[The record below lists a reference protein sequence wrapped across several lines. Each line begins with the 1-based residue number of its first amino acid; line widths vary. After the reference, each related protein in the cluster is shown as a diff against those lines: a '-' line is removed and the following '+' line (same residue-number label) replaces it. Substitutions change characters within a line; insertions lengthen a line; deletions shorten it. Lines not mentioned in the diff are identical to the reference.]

1 MGGQLLRDC
10 LFVWLYLAT
19 SLPLYPFKDLACSS
33 SVENTMSTT
42 QNLELENAQLRE
54 EVKNLKKEKEVL
66 RMYLCNW
73 REDMNKVAEYS
84 GSVRANLNGIL
95 GGHYELDPE
104 RVGNPHNINYG
115 KCPDEG
121 F

>member
-1 MGGQLLRDC
+1 MDILCDNR
-10 LFVWLYLAT
+10 FSYPYLPTLETRKA
-19 SLPLYPFKDLACSS
+19 FKKMACSS

-73 REDMNKVAEYS
+73 REDMNKVAAYS
-84 GSVRANLNGIL
+84 GTVRANLNGIL

-104 RVGNPHNINYG
+104 GVGNPHKINYG